1 MDEQF
6 KPAGKSL
13 VTIVPRNNNVL
24 VKMEFEVSVVALTSG
39 KKDSLDDDDVIFTI
53 AGIGPMVNDL
63 ALGEK
68 IILQI
73 QQNYEVVEVP
83 GNERSIRKL
92 EDFYRKLKP
101 AELTTAIKDTPKVT
115 VIQYGMFPEFQIKAH
130 SL

>member
-1 MDEQF
+1 MDEF
-6 KPAGKSL
+6 KPAGQSL
-13 VTIVPRNNNVL
+13 VRVVPRNNNVL
-24 VKMEFEVSVVALTSG
+24 VKMEFEVSVMALTSG
-39 KKDSLDDDDVIFTI
+39 AKDSLDSEVTFSV

-63 ALGEK
+63 TLGEK

-92 EDFYRKLKP
+92 QDVYKKLKP
-101 AELTTAIKDTPKVT
+101 AELTDAIKNTPKVQ
-115 VIQYGMFPEFQIKAH
+115 VIQYGMFPEFQIKGH

>member
-1 MDEQF
+1 MDEF

-13 VTIVPRNNNVL
+13 VTVVPRNNNVL
-24 VKMEFEVSVVALTSG
+24 VKMEFEVSVMALTSG
-39 KKDSLDDDDVIFTI
+39 KKDSLDDEVSFSV

-63 ALGEK
+63 TLGEK

-83 GNERSIRKL
+83 GNERSIIKL
-92 EDFYRKLKP
+92 TDFYRKLKP
-101 AELTTAIKDTPKVT
+101 AELTAAIKDTPKVG
-115 VIQYGMFPEFQIKAH
+115 VVQYGMFPEFQIKGH